1 MVEIKIG
8 DKKFLFY
15 LSMVNLVSLNSKYNN
30 NLKDFIDSA
39 VLKNDSDSLIKL
51 MRDIIKASFVGSDS
65 DRNLFDGS
73 YYKDIIL
80 DHLAFHS
87 DDATK
92 FIGNIMP
99 DKRYMVW
106 TLDIERPDM
115 PTTFNCC
122 CTPRSSGRYPGIYFD
137 GRLIDKPV
145 YKKGAYTSIIDK
157 WMKNNNSDKTNK
169 EEIVMPY
176 RTNNV
181 QITKIVTHNNMV
193 TIVYFSDGSFT
204 KAICSK
210 NDTYDLDVGIQVCIM
225 KKMLGEKRYFK
236 TMEYA
241 HKLIEKQE
249 QDKKDAIELKRQ
261 RRAEQKKR
269 EEKNKLARKK
279 AVDQWKNDITD
290 AVKAAIS
297 NKEDDLK

>member
-15 LSMVNLVSLNSKYNN
+15 LSMVNLVSLNSKYDN
-30 NLKDFIDSA
+30 NLKGFIGNA
-39 VLKNDSDSLIKL
+39 VLKNDSDSLINL
-51 MRDIIKASFVGSDS
+51 MYDIIKASFAGSDS
-65 DRNLFDGS
+65 YRNFFNGS
-73 YYKDIIL
+73 YYKDVIC
-80 DHLAFHS
+80 DHLVFHS
-87 DDATK
+87 EDATK
-92 FIGNIMP
+92 FIENIMP
-99 DKRYMVW
+99 DKRYSIW
-106 TLDIERPDM
+106 TLDISRPDM
-115 PTTFNCC
+115 QTTFTYCRC
-122 CTPRSSGRYPGIYFD
+122 VPRSSGRYSGIYFD
-137 GRLIDKPV
+137 GTLIAKPV
-145 YKKGAYTSIIDK
+145 DNH
-157 WMKNNNSDKTNK
+157 MKNNNSDKTNK
-169 EEIVMPY
+169 EDKEMPY
-176 RTNNV
+176 TRSNV
-181 QITKIVTHNNMV
+181 QITKIVTHNDMV

-269 EEKNKLARKK
+269 EEKNKRTRQK
-279 AVDQWKNDITD
+279 AIDQWKNDITD

>member
-1 MVEIKIG
+1 MVEVKIG

-30 NLKDFIDSA
+30 NLKGFINSA
-39 VLKNDSDSLIKL
+39 VLKNDSDGLIKL

-65 DRNLFDGS
+65 DRNLFNGS

-92 FIGNIMP
+92 FIENIMP
-99 DKRYMVW
+99 DKRYMLW

-122 CTPRSSGRYPGIYFD
+122 CTPRSSGRYSGIYFD
-137 GRLIDKPV
+137 GRPIDKPV
-145 YKKGAYTSIIDK
+145 DNY
-157 WMKNNNSDKTNK
+157 MKNNNSDKTN
-169 EEIVMPY
+169 EEENVMPY

-269 EEKNKLARKK
+269 EEKNKLARQK
-279 AVDQWKNDITD
+279 AVDQWKFDITC

>member
-15 LSMVNLVSLNSKYNN
+15 LSMVNLVSLNSKYDN
-30 NLKDFIDSA
+30 NLKGFIDSA
-39 VLKNDSDSLIKL
+39 ILKNDSDSLIKL
-51 MRDIIKASFVGSDS
+51 MRDIIKAAFTGSDS
-65 DRNLFDGS
+65 DRMSFEASFYN
-73 YYKDIIL
+73 DIIL
-80 DHLAFHS
+80 DHLAFNNN
-87 DDATK
+87 DATK
-92 FIGNIMP
+92 FIENIMP

-106 TLDIERPDM
+106 TLDIKRPDM

-122 CTPRSSGRYPGIYFD
+122 MPRSSIYCYCALRSSGRYSGIYFD
-137 GRLIDKPV
+137 GPLIAKPV
-145 YKKGAYTSIIDK
+145 DNY
-157 WMKNNNSDKTNK
+157 MKNNNSDKTNK
-169 EEIVMPY
+169 EDKEMSY
-176 RTNNV
+176 TRGNV
-181 QITKIVTHNNMV
+181 QITKIVTHNDLV

-204 KAICSK
+204 KAICSEK
-210 NDTYDLDVGIQVCIM
+210 DTYDLDVGIQVCIM

-261 RRAEQKKR
+261 HRAEQKKR
-269 EEKNKLARKK
+269 EEKNKLARQK
-279 AVDQWKNDITD
+279 AIDQWKNDITD